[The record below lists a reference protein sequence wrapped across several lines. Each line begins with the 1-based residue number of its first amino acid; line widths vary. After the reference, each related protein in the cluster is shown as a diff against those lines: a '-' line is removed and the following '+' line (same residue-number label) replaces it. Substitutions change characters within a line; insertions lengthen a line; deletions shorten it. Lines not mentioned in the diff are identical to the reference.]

1 MHIHTLY
8 IYLLIKEYP
17 SLPIAPNS
25 IKDQNKANNL
35 AAFSRPR
42 HGYANSA
49 ISTSGKIDRF
59 RLASPL
65 SLNLKVPI
73 VSLID
78 HHQTK
83 I

>member
-35 AAFSRPR
+35 AAVL
-42 HGYANSA
+42 
-49 ISTSGKIDRF
+49 TS
-59 RLASPL
+59 
-65 SLNLKVPI
+65 
-73 VSLID
+73 
-78 HHQTK
+78 
-83 I
+83 